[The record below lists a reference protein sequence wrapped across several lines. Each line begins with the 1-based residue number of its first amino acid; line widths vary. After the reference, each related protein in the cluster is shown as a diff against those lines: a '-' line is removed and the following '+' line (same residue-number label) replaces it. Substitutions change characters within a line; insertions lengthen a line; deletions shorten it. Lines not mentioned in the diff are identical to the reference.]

1 MNQFEFDKLLEKYL
15 AGQTTPAEEDLV
27 RQWSDQVL
35 AGSSTHLAPA
45 EQETIRKRIW
55 QRLRRRVI
63 APSTLP
69 QWPHWAKLG
78 IAASVGL
85 ALVGMLYAYKAT
97 SLFGR
102 LTAASTQPPGAIRVH
117 NTSGKPQRVTL
128 KDGSTVVLAPRSSIS
143 YPEHFGNK
151 TRTIFL
157 QGEAFFDVRKD
168 PNKPF
173 IVQAGELMTQV
184 LGTRFTVKS
193 YEEAETIEV
202 VVATGKVS
210 VYENREKSSRHRDG
224 VILTPNQKIT
234 FDKKS
239 QKITPGLVETPAVV
253 SAPGRTAKQHFVFV
267 ETPLSQVLA
276 TLRETYG
283 IDILVENDAMNVC
296 RFTADLNNL
305 SLYTQLDLICKS
317 LNATYERRGTT
328 LFIQGVGCEP

>member
-35 AGSSTHLAPA
+35 AASSTPLAPA
-45 EQETIRKRIW
+45 EGETIRKRIW
-55 QRLRRRVI
+55 QRLRRGVLGSRR
-63 APSTLP
+63 LP
-69 QWPHWAKLG
+69 EWPRWAKLG
-78 IAASVGL
+78 VAASVGI
-85 ALVGMLYAYKAT
+85 ALVGTLYAYKGAF
-97 SLFGR
+97 LFGPLHPER
-102 LTAASTQPPGAIRVH
+102 TPPPGAIRVH

-143 YPEHFGNK
+143 YPEHFGDK

-157 QGEAFFDVRKD
+157 QGEACFDVRKD

-202 VVATGKVS
+202 VVAAGKVS
-210 VYENREKSSRHRDG
+210 VYGNREKSARHRDG

-239 QKITPGLVETPAVV
+239 QKLTPGLVETPAVV
-253 SAPGRTAKQHFVFV
+253 PAPGRPAKHDFVFAEV
-267 ETPLSQVLA
+267 PLSQVLA
-276 TLRETYG
+276 TLKETYG

-305 SLYTQLDLICKS
+305 SLYTQLDLIC
-317 LNATYERRGTT
+317 
-328 LFIQGVGCEP
+328 